1 MVAHHG
7 PISAP
12 LEFVTPAVRG
22 TAGGRCVLERRPI
35 RVLDYQAESEEFPEG
50 SAIARE
56 LGYHTIL
63 SVPLLREGVP
73 LGVIVLRRSEVQ
85 AFSDRQITLLQTFA
99 DQAVIAI
106 ENTHLSRRNRRER
119 ASCRKSLEYQTATS
133 EVLNVISRSKFDLQP
148 VLDTIAKW
156 AARLCDADHAWVFRR
171 EGDNYRWAAGYGH
184 SKETYERIKEYMLA
198 RLISPGRGS
207 LVGRVALEG
216 RPVQIV
222 DVLADPEYA
231 WIGAQKVAHFRTTS
245 GVPLLREMW

>member
-1 MVAHHG
+1 M
-7 PISAP
+7 
-12 LEFVTPAVRG
+12 
-22 TAGGRCVLERRPI
+22 
-35 RVLDYQAESEEFPEG
+35 
-50 SAIARE
+50 
-56 LGYHTIL
+56 
-63 SVPLLREGVP
+63 
-73 LGVIVLRRSEVQ
+73 
-85 AFSDRQITLLQTFA
+85 
-99 DQAVIAI
+99 
-106 ENTHLSRRNRRER
+106 
-119 ASCRKSLEYQTATS
+119 LEYQTATS

-148 VLDTIAKW
+148 VLDTIAES

-198 RLISPGRGS
+198 RPISPGRGS

-245 GVPLLREMW
+245 GVPLLREDMVIGVINMQRTAVKPFNDKQIELLKTFADQAVIAIENTRLFEEVQARTRELSRSVAELKALGEVGQAISSTLDLKAVLNAILDPRLPARRLRRRRDLCVRRGARRVRSRGRLQHG